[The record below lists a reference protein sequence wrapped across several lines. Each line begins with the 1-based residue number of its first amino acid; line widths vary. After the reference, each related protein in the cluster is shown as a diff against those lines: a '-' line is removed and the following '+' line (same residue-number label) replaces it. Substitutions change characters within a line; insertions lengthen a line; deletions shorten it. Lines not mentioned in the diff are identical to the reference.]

1 MRAAPVSVL
10 AASLALA
17 PACGGGGQAG
27 TGAAFAFEQNCAACH
42 SITAGK
48 PSPNTERCQPGRRP
62 PDARGGAPGDHR
74 RTARDAEGARRRRR
88 RRRRG
93 GLRRPEDVAVSALP
107 PDLDP
112 AAVRA
117 VAMDLDRTILAD
129 NLEFSPAVVRAVG
142 RLGEAGIAAIVATGR
157 MFASARPYAL
167 QLGVTAPVICYQGAL
182 VADPRTGE
190 WLLHRPMGVA
200 LAHEVIEAVDAAG
213 FHMNVYVDDELY
225 VEELNEEAVTYA
237 TPRPARGARRRRPAR
252 VARQA
257 DDQDRRRRRSGGARP
272 APGRAAGPLRRP
284 GVHRQVAADLPRA
297 CASRRE
303 QGLCARVRVR
313 AARHRPRRTVVAFGD
328 GANDVELLE
337 TAGPGRGGRR
347 RRRRPPPDRGL
358 DRAERR
364 R

>member
-1 MRAAPVSVL
+1 M
-10 AASLALA
+10 
-17 PACGGGGQAG
+17 
-27 TGAAFAFEQNCAACH
+27 
-42 SITAGK
+42 
-48 PSPNTERCQPGRRP
+48 
-62 PDARGGAPGDHR
+62 
-74 RTARDAEGARRRRR
+74 
-88 RRRRG
+88 
-93 GLRRPEDVAVSALP
+93 SALP

-237 TPRPARGARRRRPAR
+237 THARLEAHAVGDLLAWLDKPTTKIVVVGDPESLDGLQDELRARF
-252 VARQA
+252 
-257 DDQDRRRRRSGGARP
+257 D
-272 APGRAAGPLRRP
+272 GRAFIAKSLPIFLELALP
-284 GVHRQVAADLPRA
+284 GVSKGSALEFVCDRLGIDP
-297 CASRRE
+297 E
-303 QGLCARVRVR
+303 
-313 AARHRPRRTVVAFGD
+313 TVVAFGD

-337 TAGPGRGGRR
+337 TAGLGVAVADADAAL
-347 RRRRPPPDRGL
+347 RPIAGWTVPSVDDDGVAGFL
-358 DRAERR
+358 DALVDSRP
-364 R
+364 

>member
-1 MRAAPVSVL
+1 MS
-10 AASLALA
+10 
-17 PACGGGGQAG
+17 
-27 TGAAFAFEQNCAACH
+27 T
-42 SITAGK
+42 
-48 PSPNTERCQPGRRP
+48 
-62 PDARGGAPGDHR
+62 
-74 RTARDAEGARRRRR
+74 
-88 RRRRG
+88 
-93 GLRRPEDVAVSALP
+93 LP

-225 VEELNEEAVTYA
+225 VEELNEEAITYA
-237 TPRPARGARRRRPAR
+237 THARLEAHAVGDLLAWLDKPTTKIVVVGDPQGLDRLQDDLRARF
-252 VARQA
+252 
-257 DDQDRRRRRSGGARP
+257 D
-272 APGRAAGPLRRP
+272 GRAFIAKSLPIFLELALP
-284 GVHRQVAADLPRA
+284 GVSKGSALEFVCDRLGIDP
-297 CASRRE
+297 
-303 QGLCARVRVR
+303 
-313 AARHRPRRTVVAFGD
+313 RTVVAFGD

-337 TAGPGRGGRR
+337 TAGLGVAVADADAAL
-347 RRRRPPPDRGL
+347 RPIAGWTVPSVDDDGVAGFL
-358 DRAERR
+358 DALVDSRP
-364 R
+364 

>member
-1 MRAAPVSVL
+1 MS
-10 AASLALA
+10 
-17 PACGGGGQAG
+17 
-27 TGAAFAFEQNCAACH
+27 T
-42 SITAGK
+42 
-48 PSPNTERCQPGRRP
+48 
-62 PDARGGAPGDHR
+62 
-74 RTARDAEGARRRRR
+74 
-88 RRRRG
+88 
-93 GLRRPEDVAVSALP
+93 LP

-117 VAMDLDRTILAD
+117 VAMDLDRTILSD

-225 VEELNEEAVTYA
+225 VEELNEEAITYA
-237 TPRPARGARRRRPAR
+237 THARLEAHAVGDLLAWLDKPTTKIVVVGDPQGLDRLQNDLRARF
-252 VARQA
+252 
-257 DDQDRRRRRSGGARP
+257 D
-272 APGRAAGPLRRP
+272 GRAFIAKSLPIFLELALP
-284 GVHRQVAADLPRA
+284 GVSKGSALEFVCDRLGIDP
-297 CASRRE
+297 
-303 QGLCARVRVR
+303 
-313 AARHRPRRTVVAFGD
+313 RTVVAFGD

-337 TAGPGRGGRR
+337 TAGLGVAVADADPAL
-347 RRRRPPPDRGL
+347 RPIAGWTVPSVDDDGVAGFL
-358 DRAERR
+358 DALVDSRP
-364 R
+364 

>member
-1 MRAAPVSVL
+1 MS
-10 AASLALA
+10 
-17 PACGGGGQAG
+17 
-27 TGAAFAFEQNCAACH
+27 T
-42 SITAGK
+42 
-48 PSPNTERCQPGRRP
+48 
-62 PDARGGAPGDHR
+62 
-74 RTARDAEGARRRRR
+74 
-88 RRRRG
+88 
-93 GLRRPEDVAVSALP
+93 LP

-237 TPRPARGARRRRPAR
+237 THARLEAHAVGDLLAWLDKPTTKIVVVGEPQGLDRLQDDLRARF
-252 VARQA
+252 
-257 DDQDRRRRRSGGARP
+257 D
-272 APGRAAGPLRRP
+272 GRAFIAKSLPIFLELALP
-284 GVHRQVAADLPRA
+284 GVSKGSALEFVCDRLGIDP
-297 CASRRE
+297 
-303 QGLCARVRVR
+303 G
-313 AARHRPRRTVVAFGD
+313 TVVAFGD

-337 TAGPGRGGRR
+337 TAGLGVAVADADAAL
-347 RRRRPPPDRGL
+347 RPIAGWTVPSVDDDGVAGFL
-358 DRAERR
+358 DALVDSRP
-364 R
+364 

>member
-1 MRAAPVSVL
+1 
-10 AASLALA
+10 
-17 PACGGGGQAG
+17 
-27 TGAAFAFEQNCAACH
+27 
-42 SITAGK
+42 
-48 PSPNTERCQPGRRP
+48 
-62 PDARGGAPGDHR
+62 
-74 RTARDAEGARRRRR
+74 
-88 RRRRG
+88 
-93 GLRRPEDVAVSALP
+93 VSALP

-142 RLGEAGIAAIVATGR
+142 RLGDAGIAAIVATGR

-237 TPRPARGARRRRPAR
+237 THARLEAHAVGDLLAWLDKPTTKIVVVGDPEGLDGLQDELRARF
-252 VARQA
+252 
-257 DDQDRRRRRSGGARP
+257 D
-272 APGRAAGPLRRP
+272 GRAFIAKSLPIFLELALP
-284 GVHRQVAADLPRA
+284 GVSKGSALEFVCDRLGIDP
-297 CASRRE
+297 E
-303 QGLCARVRVR
+303 
-313 AARHRPRRTVVAFGD
+313 TVVAFGD

-337 TAGPGRGGRR
+337 TAGLGVAVADADAAL
-347 RRRRPPPDRGL
+347 RPIAGWTVPSVDDDGVAGFL
-358 DRAERR
+358 DALVDSRP
-364 R
+364 

>member
-1 MRAAPVSVL
+1 
-10 AASLALA
+10 
-17 PACGGGGQAG
+17 
-27 TGAAFAFEQNCAACH
+27 
-42 SITAGK
+42 
-48 PSPNTERCQPGRRP
+48 
-62 PDARGGAPGDHR
+62 
-74 RTARDAEGARRRRR
+74 
-88 RRRRG
+88 
-93 GLRRPEDVAVSALP
+93 VSALP

-190 WLLHRPMGVA
+190 WLLHRPMDVA

-225 VEELNEEAVTYA
+225 VEELNEEAITYA
-237 TPRPARGARRRRPAR
+237 THARLEAHAVGDLLAWLDKPTTKIVVVGDPERLDKLQGELRARF
-252 VARQA
+252 
-257 DDQDRRRRRSGGARP
+257 D
-272 APGRAAGPLRRP
+272 GRAFIAKSLPIFLELALP
-284 GVHRQVAADLPRA
+284 GVSKGSALEFVCDRLGIDPGA
-297 CASRRE
+297 
-303 QGLCARVRVR
+303 
-313 AARHRPRRTVVAFGD
+313 VVAFGD

-337 TAGPGRGGRR
+337 TAGLGVAVADADAAL
-347 RRRRPPPDRGL
+347 RPIAGWTVPSVDDDGVAGFL
-358 DRAERR
+358 DALVDSRP
-364 R
+364 